1 MAMYIIASVV
11 ICYFASTNVALPA
24 LDQPLPVVRKVAYGV
39 AMPIDVDVD
48 VVVLSM
54 DMWLSN
60 TYA

>member
-1 MAMYIIASVV
+1 MYIIASVV
-11 ICYFASTNVALPA
+11 ICYFAGTNVALPA
-24 LDQPLPVVRKVAYGV
+24 FDQTLPVVRKVAYGV
-39 AMPIDVDVD
+39 AMQIDVVD